1 MKSIVI
7 LLMLVGVICV
17 VIGYIKSNQQ
27 CPPPVV
33 EFRYL
38 PQTFEQQQDLPQPVL
53 SIFGKMFNSDSAWVQ
68 TQGYASEVMERK
80 LANNQ
85 VI

>member
-1 MKSIVI
+1 MKSIII
-7 LLMLVGVICV
+7 LLMLVGIICV

-38 PQTFEQQQDLPQPVL
+38 PQTFEQQQDLPTPVM
-53 SIFGKMFNSDSAWVQ
+53 SIFGKMFNSDSAWQQ
-68 TQGYASEVMERK
+68 TQGFADNVMTKK
-80 LANNQ
+80 LAPNE